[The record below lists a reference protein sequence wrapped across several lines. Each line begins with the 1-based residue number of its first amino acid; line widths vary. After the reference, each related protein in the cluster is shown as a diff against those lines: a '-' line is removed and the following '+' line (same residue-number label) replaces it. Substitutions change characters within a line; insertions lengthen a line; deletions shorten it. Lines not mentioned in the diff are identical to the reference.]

1 MFLSVGVR
9 FEANVEALNMV
20 ETAGNYGKHRR
31 VPYLVEEDGKLK
43 TVYVPALSGES
54 LAHAY
59 QEHLVREA
67 LSLNLP
73 VCEDCKRHEFYKS
86 MDEVHLAPK
95 LFLSEEVFKK
105 VFRDIP
111 PLSNETLR
119 ILSEE
124 LDKAKKGKKTNEE
137 KIAQLESYIELIR
150 KIQDA
155 DNPRELFV
163 QHKSVASQI
172 IGNYLIKKNV
182 LGLNP
187 YTIEEIIVKSCVIED
202 IGGFMYAASPPVRR
216 SSAFQ
221 VSYALPVKS
230 VALFATSEPQLHARH
245 AQMDASSKKGNA
257 SEQMIYYVETGTALY
272 GFTFNL
278 DLDAIGVSAITSES
292 ILDKDEIK
300 SRREAAL
307 KALFR
312 MLSSAQ
318 FGAKLSR
325 FFPVGGITEVAVAV
339 TEHPFVVTSPIYD
352 DYIARTEKRLKVL
365 KSLGEKY
372 FFTVATGE
380 KVPEEAL
387 NEAMDYFRKQGA
399 F

>member
-31 VPYLVEEDGKLK
+31 VPYLIERDGKLK

-59 QEHLVREA
+59 QEHLVREV

-73 VCEDCKRHEFYKS
+73 VCEDCRRHEFYKS
-86 MDEVHLAPK
+86 MNKVHL
-95 LFLSEEVFKK
+95 KK
-105 VFRDIP
+105 KIDPIP
-111 PLSNETLR
+111 
-119 ILSEE
+119 
-124 LDKAKKGKKTNEE
+124 
-137 KIAQLESYIELIR
+137 
-150 KIQDA
+150 
-155 DNPRELFV
+155 DNPRD
-163 QHKSVASQI
+163 
-172 IGNYLIKKNV
+172 
-182 LGLNP
+182 
-187 YTIEEIIVKSCVIED
+187 IEEAIVRSCVVED
-202 IGGFMYAASPPVRR
+202 VGGFLYAEKPPVRR

-221 VSYALPVKS
+221 VSYALPIKS

-325 FFPVGGITEVAVAV
+325 FFPVGGITEVAVTV

-352 DYIARTEKRLKVL
+352 DYINKTERRLKVIEN
-365 KSLGEKY
+365 LGEKY

-387 NEAMDYFRKQGA
+387 NEAMDYFRKQRA

>member
-1 MFLSVGVR
+1 
-9 FEANVEALNMV
+9 
-20 ETAGNYGKHRR
+20 
-31 VPYLVEEDGKLK
+31 
-43 TVYVPALSGES
+43 
-54 LAHAY
+54 
-59 QEHLVREA
+59 
-67 LSLNLP
+67 
-73 VCEDCKRHEFYKS
+73 
-86 MDEVHLAPK
+86 
-95 LFLSEEVFKK
+95 
-105 VFRDIP
+105 
-111 PLSNETLR
+111 
-119 ILSEE
+119 
-124 LDKAKKGKKTNEE
+124 
-137 KIAQLESYIELIR
+137 
-150 KIQDA
+150 
-155 DNPRELFV
+155 
-163 QHKSVASQI
+163 
-172 IGNYLIKKNV
+172 
-182 LGLNP
+182 
-187 YTIEEIIVKSCVIED
+187 
-202 IGGFMYAASPPVRR
+202 
-216 SSAFQ
+216 
-221 VSYALPVKS
+221 
-230 VALFATSEPQLHARH
+230 
-245 AQMDASSKKGNA
+245 MDASSKKGNA

-300 SRREAAL
+300 SRHEAAL

-352 DYIARTEKRLKVL
+352 DYINKTERRLKVIEN
-365 KSLGEKY
+365 LGEKY

>member
-59 QEHLVREA
+59 QEHLVMEA

-86 MDEVHLAPK
+86 MDEIHLAPK
-95 LFLSEEVFKK
+95 LFLSDTVFEEVFQ
-105 VFRDIP
+105 DIP
-111 PLSNETLR
+111 SITTGTLK
-119 ILSEE
+119 LLEEE
-124 LDKAKKGKKTNEE
+124 LQKVKKGKNPKEE
-137 KIAQLESYIELIR
+137 RIKQLEKYIELIR
-150 KIQDA
+150 NFRESS
-155 DNPRELFV
+155 NPRDLFV
-163 QHKSVASQI
+163 QNKSLAAQLV
-172 IGNYLIKKNV
+172 GDFMIKKKV
-182 LGLNP
+182 LDLSP
-187 YTIEEIIVKSCVIED
+187 YKIEEIIIKNCVIED

-278 DLDAIGVSAITSES
+278 DLNAIGVSAITSES

-372 FFTVATGE
+372 LFTVATGE

-387 NEAMDYFRKQGA
+387 NEAMNYLREQGA